1 MNAEFK
7 NILQELSEN
16 HEAYL
21 RRTAEGQT
29 YTRKFAL
36 TERLILLGA
45 GHVAQATAKFA
56 SMLDWDVTVVDDR
69 PAFANASRFPE
80 AKEIIC
86 DQFVHA
92 IQNKLH
98 IHPRDYVCV
107 LTRGHRWDADCLRAI
122 LPARAAG
129 SLPSPQPYYL
139 GMIGSRRR
147 VSGLMD
153 ILKGEGF
160 SQDALSR
167 IHSPIGLRI
176 KAETPSEIAIS
187 IVAEMIQERHSRAAD
202 EEVLT
207 QTDTDFNMLS
217 FISVA
222 KCPCVMMLVLSTLGS
237 APALPGAM
245 MLMTQDGRTFGTV
258 GGGCSEGEAMS
269 CAKRLMGTG
278 ASEVISVDLTNDVAE
293 DEGMVCGG
301 TMKILVED
309 LRCAN

>member
-1 MNAEFK
+1 MNMEFK
-7 NILQELSEN
+7 NILKELSKN

-21 RRTAEGQT
+21 KRTIEGQA

-69 PAFANASRFPE
+69 PAFANTRRFPE
-80 AKEIIC
+80 AKEIVC

-98 IHPRDYVCV
+98 IHPMDYVCV

-122 LPARAAG
+122 LPG
-129 SLPSPQPYYL
+129 PQPYYL

-153 ILKGEGF
+153 ILKSEGF

-167 IHSPIGLRI
+167 IHSPIGLWI

-187 IVAEMIQERHSRAAD
+187 IVAEMIQERHSRAVN
-202 EEVLT
+202 EEILT
-207 QTDTDFNMLS
+207 QTDTDFKMLQCAS
-217 FISVA
+217 EAEHS
-222 KCPCVMMLVLSTLGS
+222 CVMMLVLSTLGS
-237 APALPGAM
+237 APASAGAM
-245 MLMTQDGRTFGTV
+245 MLMTQDGQTFGTV

-278 ASEVISVDLTNDVAE
+278 ASEVISVDLTNEVAE

-301 TMKILVED
+301 TMKILIED